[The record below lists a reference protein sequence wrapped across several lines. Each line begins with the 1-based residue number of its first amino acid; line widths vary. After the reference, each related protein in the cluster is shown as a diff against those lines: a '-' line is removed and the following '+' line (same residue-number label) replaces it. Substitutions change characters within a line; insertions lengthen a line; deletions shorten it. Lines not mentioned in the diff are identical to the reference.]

1 MDCSLQHSISILI
14 ETPGQ
19 CIIVRTIKQKRFY
32 LFVASSVLNMYFYLV
47 ASFICFA
54 ATDIYSIQLKRKGKM
69 LVNKEEPIFK
79 NTNKV
84 I

>member
-19 CIIVRTIKQKRFY
+19 CIIVRTIKHERFY

-47 ASFICFA
+47 ASFICFD
-54 ATDIYSIQLKRKGKM
+54 ATDIYSVQLKRKGKM

-79 NTNKV
+79 NTK
-84 I
+84 